1 MYILFQHMARQ
12 CYHSTQSAT
21 LVNANMW
28 SATKYLNIIL
38 ILYCNLSC
46 VCRTNDNCEPR
57 ITIFLWL
64 SALTRC
70 FSLPRLDVMILVK
83 NFLQY
88 VWNYECSET
97 ISYIEIYIQMHGLI
111 CIAKPYWKKFHK
123 LFYTFI
129 YEEGFGVVYIF
140 GKPQSIPLHVTCTL
154 KKAHYIISINIC

>member
-1 MYILFQHMARQ
+1 
-12 CYHSTQSAT
+12 
-21 LVNANMW
+21 MW

-70 FSLPRLDVMILVK
+70 LSLPTLDVMILVK
-83 NFLQY
+83 FFFAVCMKLQMFR
-88 VWNYECSET
+88 NQC
-97 ISYIEIYIQMHGLI
+97 ISYIEIFIQMHGLI

-129 YEEGFGVVYIF
+129 YEEGYGVVYIF
-140 GKPQSIPLHVTCTL
+140 ENPQNIPLHVTCTL